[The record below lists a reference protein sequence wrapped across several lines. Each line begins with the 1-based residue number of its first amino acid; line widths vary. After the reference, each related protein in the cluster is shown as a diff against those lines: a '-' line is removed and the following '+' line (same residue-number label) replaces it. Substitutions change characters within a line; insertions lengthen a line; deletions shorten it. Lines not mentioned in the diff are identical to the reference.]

1 MQESSVD
8 QTHTLNFFYQ
18 VMRESYQELKEPPE
32 DGCYIRGMFAEGA
45 RWDYTRHL
53 LADSRPKELFT
64 DMPVIWLIPASNRQV
79 PEQGIYDCP
88 VYKTLT
94 RAGECGACLEC
105 RYVRTPTHTNAHMQC
120 WIGGWGGWKGGDATS
135 LSCDHTATMTK

>member
-1 MQESSVD
+1 
-8 QTHTLNFFYQ
+8 
-18 VMRESYQELKEPPE
+18 MRETYQELKEPPE

-45 RWDYTRHL
+45 RWDYTRHV

-64 DMPVIWLIPASNRQV
+64 DMPVIWLIPVSNRQI

-94 RAGECGACLEC
+94 RAGEWVLASFSLCVSACCSSFSENPRLDWVE
-105 RYVRTPTHTNAHMQC
+105 R
-120 WIGGWGGWKGGDATS
+120 
-135 LSCDHTATMTK
+135 